1 MFDRFARGTG
11 ANETVL
17 ALSVARLG
25 DAVGNSILFVVLP
38 LYVAQLPSP
47 AFPLPDSVLVGLLIS
62 LYGLANAVLQPLM
75 GALSDRVGRRKPF
88 ILGGLVLMGASTL
101 AFIVA
106 RRFAELLIIR
116 ALQGVGVA
124 LTVPA
129 SLALMTTATEK
140 RTRGGSMGIYTTMRM
155 VGFATGPLLGGFLY
169 DRFGF
174 NAAFFAGTG
183 FILLG
188 TILVQMWVHEVLV
201 HASQTN
207 DRPFRIIDRDLLT
220 PDIVG
225 LGIATFVMASAFSM
239 MTTLEN
245 EFNAR
250 LNATAFLF
258 SVAFSALMVSRLI
271 FQIPLG
277 RLSDRVGR
285 KPLIIIGLIL
295 MAPVTALL
303 GLSTSIME
311 LTGLRLGQ
319 GLASAAVA
327 APAFALAADL
337 SSSGGEGRQMS
348 IVTMGF
354 GLGIALGP
362 LAAGILATA
371 FFELP
376 FLVGALV
383 CLIGA
388 WVVLRYVSESVKGE
402 GDRGPAS
409 GRDVTSDDTD
419 QVQRRPECPPA
430 WKKRRDTGK

>member
-1 MFDRFARGTG
+1 MFDHLARITG
-11 ANETVL
+11 VNQTVL

-38 LYVAQLPSP
+38 LYVAQLSSP
-47 AFPLPDSVLVGLLIS
+47 AFPLPESVLVGLLIS
-62 LYGLANAVLQPLM
+62 LYGLANAALQPFM
-75 GALSDRVGRRKPF
+75 GALSDRAGRRKPF
-88 ILGGLVLMGASTL
+88 IVGGLILMGASTL
-101 AFIVA
+101 AFVLA
-106 RRFAELLIIR
+106 NRFAELLIIR

-129 SLALMTTATEK
+129 SLALMTAATEK

-155 VGFATGPLLGGFLY
+155 VGFAVGPLLGGALH

-174 NAAFFAGTG
+174 SATFFAGAG

-188 TILVQMWVHEVLV
+188 TVLVQLWVHEVL
-201 HASQTN
+201 ADTSDKK
-207 DRPFRIIDRDLLT
+207 DRSFRIVDRDLLT
-220 PDIVG
+220 PGIVG

-250 LNATAFLF
+250 LNATAFMF
-258 SVAFSALMVSRLI
+258 SIAFSALMVSRLI

-277 RLSDRVGR
+277 RLSDRIGR
-285 KPLIIIGLIL
+285 KPLIIVGLIL

-303 GLSTSIME
+303 GLSTSIIE

-337 SSSGGEGRQMS
+337 SSAGGEGRQMS

-376 FLVGALV
+376 FLAGGLV
-383 CLIGA
+383 SLIGA
-388 WVVLRYVSESVKGE
+388 WIVLRYVPETVKGE
-402 GDRGPAS
+402 SVPDKDATLG
-409 GRDVTSDDTD
+409 DTD
-419 QVQRRPECPPA
+419 QVQRGLDLTRA
-430 WKKRRDTGK
+430 RKKQRDANK